1 MSGYLY
7 QNDLSSMKLAILAS
21 TRHDR
26 MVREIAS
33 ELGIPQIR
41 LRKRM
46 MDRFDMLLLENLPAR
61 YEQGMREREQVPRP
75 GRELGAGI
83 YTRAVPLIL
92 EDDMDAIA
100 GKVRLMIAEGRPP
113 EEAVEAGRAMIRELI
128 TR

>member
-113 EEAVEAGRAMIRELI
+113 EEAVEVGRAMIRELI

>member
-7 QNDLSSMKLAILAS
+7 QKDLTSMKLAILAS

-26 MVREIAS
+26 MVREIAE

-61 YEQGMREREQVPRP
+61 YEQGRLDREQAPLP
-75 GRELGAGI
+75 YRELGAGL
-83 YTRAVPLIL
+83 YTRAVPLVA
-92 EDDMDAIA
+92 ENDMEVIA
-100 GKVRLMIAEGRPP
+100 GKVRIMIAEGVPLQD
-113 EEAVEAGRAMIRELI
+113 AIDAGRAMMREMI
-128 TR
+128 AG

>member
-1 MSGYLY
+1 MSRYLY

-61 YEQGMREREQVPRP
+61 YEQGMREREQAPQP

-83 YTRAVPLIL
+83 YTRAVPLIF

>member
-113 EEAVEAGRAMIRELI
+113 EEAVEAGRAMMRELI

>member
-100 GKVRLMIAEGRPP
+100 GKVRLMIAEGRPH

>member
-26 MVREIAS
+26 MVREIAA

-61 YEQGMREREQVPRP
+61 YEQGRLDREQAPRP
-75 GRELGAGI
+75 DRELGAGI
-83 YTRAVPLIL
+83 YTRAVPLITEHDM
-92 EDDMDAIA
+92 EDIA
-100 GKVRLMIAEGRPP
+100 GKVRIMIAEGISLQD
-113 EEAVEAGRAMIRELI
+113 AVDAGRAMMRELI
-128 TR
+128 SG

>member
-61 YEQGMREREQVPRP
+61 YEQGKRDQESVPLP

-83 YTRAVPLIL
+83 YTRAVPLIP
-92 EDDMDAIA
+92 EDDMEDIA
-100 GKVRLMIAEGRPP
+100 RKVRLMIEEGIPLQ
-113 EEAVEAGRAMIRELI
+113 EAVEAGRAMMRELI

>member
-7 QNDLSSMKLAILAS
+7 QNDLSSMKRAILAS

-61 YEQGMREREQVPRP
+61 YEQGMREREQAPRP

-100 GKVRLMIAEGRPP
+100 GKVRLMIAEGRPH
-113 EEAVEAGRAMIRELI
+113 EEAVEAGRAMMRELI